1 MSIPTKFI
9 PNEIENKWYNYW
21 LENNFFKST
30 PDKRKP
36 YTIVMPPPNVTG
48 VLHMGHMLNNSLQDI
63 LIRRARMQGFNACWV
78 PGTDHASI
86 ATEAKVVEMLKT
98 KGIFKNEL
106 KREDFLKY
114 AWEWTDEYGGIILE
128 QLKKIGCSCDWD
140 RTKFT
145 LDPEMSKSVI
155 TVFIDLYNKGLIYKG
170 YRMVNW
176 DPQAQT
182 TLSDEEVVYKEKS
195 GNLFYISYNIEGS
208 NKSLVVATTRP
219 ETILGDTAICIN
231 PKDDRYKHLHGK
243 NAIVPIVG
251 RSIPIILDEYV
262 DVEFGTGCLKVTP
275 AHDPNDKS
283 LGEKHKLD
291 FIDILNPDGTLNSMG
306 LQYKGLDRFVVRKSI
321 IKDMEAIGCL
331 VKKEKHISKVGTS
344 ERTNAIIEPRIS
356 EQWFLKTESL
366 AKPAIDAVLKSK
378 EVQLIPEKFKNTY
391 RHWMENITDWN
402 ISRQLWWGH
411 RIPAYYYGKNNKYFV
426 VANSKEKALELAKAQ
441 SKNSKMLISDLTQD
455 DDVLDTWFSS
465 WLWPISVFDGINN
478 PKNKEINYYYP
489 TQDLV
494 TGPDILFF
502 WVARMIMAGYTFRQ
516 KFPFSKVYLTGI
528 VRDQKG
534 QKMSKQLGNSPN
546 ALELIDEYGADAVRV
561 GLMLSSAA
569 GNDLLFDESL
579 CKQGKNFANKIW
591 NAYRLIDSWKVD
603 PEIDQ
608 PVSSKNAI
616 ICFENTYNKAL
627 EIVNDHFEK
636 YRISDALMTLYKLIW
651 DDFCS
656 WLLEVTKPDYGFAI
670 DQKSM
675 NQIKNQFQKILK
687 LIHPFMPFLSEEIWH
702 IIEPRNKSE
711 SLVVSSW
718 PVFENYNNK
727 ILKNYE
733 TVKQIVGAVRHFRK
747 ENNINQN
754 ELLSLFYYKSN
765 SVKFIEV
772 ISRLAKLN
780 KIELSDPKN
789 IEKGGAFRIGTN
801 QFFIPLNKK
810 IDSKK
815 ETFKINEELRH
826 LEIFLASTLKKLAN
840 IRFVE
845 NAPSNILELERKKAS
860 DSNEKIKNLKRR
872 LDDLV

>member
-9 PNEIENKWYNYW
+9 PNQIENKWYNYW

-569 GNDLLFDESL
+569 GNDLLFDKSL

-627 EIVNDHFEK
+627 EIVNDYFEK

-789 IEKGGAFRIGTN
+789 IEKGGVFRIGTN
-801 QFFIPLNKK
+801 EFFIPLNKK

-826 LEIFLASTLKKLAN
+826 LEIFLASTMKKLAN

>member
-1 MSIPTKFI
+1 
-9 PNEIENKWYNYW
+9 
-21 LENNFFKST
+21 
-30 PDKRKP
+30 
-36 YTIVMPPPNVTG
+36 
-48 VLHMGHMLNNSLQDI
+48 LQDI

-616 ICFENTYNKAL
+616 ICFENTYNSAL
-627 EIVNDHFEK
+627 ETVNDHFEK

>member
-114 AWEWTDEYGGIILE
+114 AWEWKDEYGGIILE

-243 NAIVPIVG
+243 NAVVPIVG

-627 EIVNDHFEK
+627 ETVNDHFEK

-801 QFFIPLNKK
+801 EFFIPLNKK
-810 IDSKK
+810 IDFKK
-815 ETFKINEELRH
+815 ETFKIM
-826 LEIFLASTLKKLAN
+826 
-840 IRFVE
+840 
-845 NAPSNILELERKKAS
+845 
-860 DSNEKIKNLKRR
+860 KN
-872 LDDLV
+872 